1 MKYFPELPVIKVSIP
16 RKNRHFIT
24 LTSKCQSYCI
34 ICSERPSTV
43 NHNKN

>member
-1 MKYFPELPVIKVSIP
+1 MKYFPELPVIKASISM
-16 RKNRHFIT
+16 KNRHFIT
-24 LTSKCQSYCI
+24 LTSKCQLYCI